1 MLTFSLKPNELSS
14 FFPATIPVSDL
25 PNHGYDLHDIKLM
38 QASEEIP
45 VGFKLTKQNDPLQY
59 LITVVVEQSK
69 ADEAG
74 LKIDD
79 WIIKI
84 EDNDIRLTD
93 LHDVSQDIHQLLNNQ
108 GYINMLIARKKP
120 STLSIL
126 IDDPRSS
133 AITAYDLPA
142 EKNLL
147 LSVGLSN
154 RIEEES
160 NKSLK
165 IDDYSVIQYE
175 PINKDKIRYI
185 TLKEAT
191 GLYFDSFI
199 PDNKNPTH
207 QLHFVKNI
215 QPISMSYR
223 SGLRNNDRIIAVN
236 NTDVTHMKHEDVR
249 TLIQNKQPIELTVVN
264 DPKNIE
270 LIEKYKTNHQKRMTC
285 SSLIYESIEQQS
297 NNLSKDLENILF
309 IDEYGPVYMKH
320 CIIKKDTEYNIL
332 GFLLHYI
339 DNVHIVGNV
348 EENYPA
354 YKNGLR
360 NDDVILFINNQSI
373 ELMTHNDVTMLLRS
387 LVQSN
392 EIVDLIIINKTDVER
407 YKKYKEKSFINWK
420 NILERNNQDDQT
432 NDQAIYVNQ
441 YSTSALLSGARTC
454 VLEIENDRSAGFTI
468 SGRDPPPFTICK
480 IIKDSPAEK
489 AGLKLNDSLL
499 SINGKSVIDATYEET
514 IQIVKDAIIEQKT
527 IPIVV
532 NQLPSTKKKYQ
543 SLASTGDEASDAQ
556 SIDSVN
562 TTDESDPRSKN
573 AVVQYQGM

>member
-1 MLTFSLKPNELSS
+1 MNYLLFLS
-14 FFPATIPVSDL
+14 ATVPISDL
-25 PNHGYDLHDIKLM
+25 TNHGYDLHDIKLM

-93 LHDVSQDIHQLLNNQ
+93 LHDVSHDIHQLLNNQ

-133 AITAYDLPA
+133 AITYDLPA
-142 EKNLL
+142 EKNIL

-160 NKSLK
+160 TKSLST
-165 IDDYSVIQYE
+165 DDYSVIQYE

-185 TLKEAT
+185 TLKEAA

-207 QLHFVKNI
+207 QLHFIKNI

-236 NTDVTHMKHEDVR
+236 NTDVTHMKHDDVR
-249 TLIQNKQPIELTVVN
+249 ALIIKKQPVELTVVN
-264 DPKNIE
+264 DPKTVE
-270 LIEKYKTNHQKRMTC
+270 LIEKYKTNQKRMTC

-297 NNLSKDLENILF
+297 NNLSKDLENVLF
-309 IDEYGPVYMKH
+309 IDDYGPIYMKH
-320 CIIKKDTEYNIL
+320 CVIKKDTDYNVL

-339 DNVHIVGNV
+339 DNVHVVGNV

-354 YKNGLR
+354 YNNGLR
-360 NDDVILFINNQSI
+360 NDDVILFINNQNI

-392 EIVDLIIINKTDVER
+392 EIVDLILINKTDVER
-407 YKKYKEKSFINWK
+407 YKNYKEKSFINWK
-420 NILERNNQDDQT
+420 NILEQNNQDDQT

-441 YSTSALLSGARTC
+441 YSTSTLLSGARTC
-454 VLEIENDRSAGFTI
+454 VLEIENARSAGFTI

-480 IIKDSPAEK
+480 ITKDSPAEK

-499 SINGKSVIDATYEET
+499 SINGKSVIAASYEKT
-514 IQIVKDAIIEQKT
+514 IQIVKDALIEQKT

-532 NQLPSTKKKYQ
+532 NQLPSTKRKQYH
-543 SLASTGDEASDAQ
+543 SVISTGDELSDAQ
-556 SIDSVN
+556 SIDSTN
-562 TTDESDPRSKN
+562 ATDESNPRSKN
-573 AVVQYQGM
+573 AVEQYQRM